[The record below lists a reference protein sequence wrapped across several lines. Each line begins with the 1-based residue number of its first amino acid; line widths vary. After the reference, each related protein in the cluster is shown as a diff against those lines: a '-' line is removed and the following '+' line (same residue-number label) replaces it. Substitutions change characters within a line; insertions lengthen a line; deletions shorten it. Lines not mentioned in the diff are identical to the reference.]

1 MEEGGSV
8 AEGKDSVPKFRTGS
22 VVLKIHNFTGFLQLT
37 YWPTLS
43 FIGRLCVSVHKAA
56 VS

>member
-1 MEEGGSV
+1 MEEGGGV

-22 VVLKIHNFTGFLQLT
+22 VILKIHNFTGLLQLT

-43 FIGRLCVSVHKAA
+43 FISRLCVSVHKAA